1 MQQSTMQRGTTNL
14 EVINSAA
21 TPAATNTATWKHYA
35 VASIAALGLGIGSS
49 SVCAEDAVGS
59 AIHGFVDLSL
69 KTDYITPR
77 GLLVHDDGQALQI
90 LNGLVFGLT
99 PDTSIVVGTWNDVN
113 INNQHDPYVEAWNE
127 FDWFIGANT
136 NIGKWALGLQYV
148 EFISPPNNFVTEKNA
163 ELSVVYN
170 DGEAGDALVWKPYA
184 KWFYAISGDSTVVL
198 GKKGGTYDVELG
210 LTPTWKT
217 GSFVVTFPTWVT
229 VGPDEYWGGDNGN
242 VGVVSTGVNVKYPLG
257 IPQKFGKWYVDAGVQ
272 YYHLVNDSLVDA
284 QVLTVGASKGDAN
297 LYLGSIGIGFGF

>member
-1 MQQSTMQRGTTNL
+1 MQQRTINRGTDLTIKAAAPNTADWKRYAIAAIATL
-14 EVINSAA
+14 GLGLGVGAA
-21 TPAATNTATWKHYA
+21 TPAFAD
-35 VASIAALGLGIGSS
+35 AAP
-49 SVCAEDAVGS
+49 GS
-59 AIHGFVDLSL
+59 AIHGFMDLSV

-90 LNGLVFGLT
+90 VNGLVFGLT
-99 PDTSIVVGTWNDVN
+99 PDTSVVVGTWNDIN

-163 ELSVVYN
+163 ELSIVYN
-170 DGEAGDALVWKPYA
+170 DGAAGDALVWKPYL

-198 GKKGGTYDVELG
+198 GKRGGTYDVELG

-217 GSFVVTFPTWVT
+217 GPVVVTFPTWVT
-229 VGPDEYWGGDNGN
+229 VGPEEYWGGDNGN
-242 VGVVSTGVNVKYPLG
+242 VGVASVGVNVKYPLA
-257 IPQKFGKWYVDAGVQ
+257 IPQQFGKWYVNAGVQ

-284 QVLTVGASKGDAN
+284 QVLTVGATKGDAN
-297 LYLGSIGIGFGF
+297 LYVGSVGIGFGF